1 MRLTTLQQFQSVS
14 DEHLQFTTP
23 HDETLRVDVLEHD
36 VIRVR
41 FYPDKQPRLDRTWLV
56 VDETGNTPLEG
67 RLREDMSPFAC
78 PAYQK
83 TETAEKVII
92 KTDALQLIVNLK
104 DAQLEWQTAAGVPF
118 AADLRYRAYTYDK
131 AGRAIYHYM
140 QRRTDEFYYGL
151 GEVSGELNKQGRRI
165 RLMNVDALGYNAET
179 SDPLYKQIPFYI
191 TYIPHLKIAYGL
203 FYDNLATTVFDL
215 GHEIDAFWGNYRY
228 YMAED
233 GDLDCYMLYGDS
245 IADVVQK
252 YTQLTGRPTLLPR
265 YALGYLGSTMKY
277 TEMPDAQAQL
287 KRFVE
292 LCEQHDIPCD
302 AFHLSSG
309 YTTNATGQRF
319 VFTWNHNRVPH
330 PQQMVNDFHSAGI
343 RLIPNIKPYLL
354 TTHPKYES
362 LKSLGGFIKNPDTGE
377 PALCRFWSGGAYESG
392 EGAYVDFSSAAG
404 FAWWRD
410 QAQMMLLS
418 LGIDGLWN
426 DNNEFELWDDD
437 AVSAG
442 FGQAFRMGVSRP
454 LQTLLMARSSYEA
467 SLAQY
472 PQKRPFILS
481 RAACAGMQRYVQT
494 WSGDNETSWHT
505 LRYNVPMGLSMGLAG
520 MPNVGHDIGGFF
532 GPAPEA
538 ELFVRWVQ
546 NGIFHP
552 RFTIH
557 SWNTD
562 GTVNEPWMHPDVL
575 PIIRETIKFRYRLL
589 PYLYTLMVEAHR
601 TGTPLIRPL
610 VYHFPDDPHCWHESF
625 DFLLGLHLLVASV
638 FEAGARRRRVYLPAG
653 KAWCD
658 FYSGQWYD
666 GGQAIEVAAPLER
679 IPLFVADGGMIPTGK
694 IMRYVGEQADNEREI
709 LVFVREA
716 AQMQLV
722 EDDGETLAYR
732 EGMYT
737 ELELRVSLN
746 NGEFVAAAKYL
757 HHEYPLAYH
766 IITFVI
772 VTDTTYPV
780 KDGVLENGRWRV
792 TVPIE

>member
-1 MRLTTLQQFQSVS
+1 MTLH
-14 DEHLQFTTP
+14 HLQPSHTNALSFTTP
-23 HDETLRVDVLEHD
+23 RDETLRLDVLEQD
-36 VIRVR
+36 IVRLR

-67 RLREDMSPFAC
+67 RSRDDLSPFAC
-78 PAYQK
+78 PSYHK
-83 TETAEKVII
+83 TEIAEQVSIA
-92 KTDALQLIVNLK
+92 TDKLKLIVNLR
-104 DAQLEWQTAAGVPF
+104 DARLEWQTAEGIPF
-118 AADLRYRAYTYDK
+118 AGDLRYRAYTYDK
-131 AGRAIYHYM
+131 TGRAIYHYM
-140 QRRTDEFYYGL
+140 ERRTDELYYGL
-151 GEVSGELNKQGRRI
+151 GEVSGDLDKYGRRI

-179 SDPLYKQIPFYI
+179 TDPLYKHIPFYI
-191 TYIPHLKIAYGL
+191 TYIPSLKIAYGL

-228 YMAED
+228 YMVED
-233 GDLDCYMLYGDS
+233 GDLDYYMLYGAT
-245 IADVVQK
+245 IADVVHK
-252 YTQLTGRPTLLPR
+252 YTRLTGRPALLPR

-319 VFTWNHNRVPH
+319 VFTWNHHRVPE
-330 PQQMVNDFHSAGI
+330 PQQMVDDFHAAGI

-362 LKSLGGFIKNPDTGE
+362 LKALGGFIKNPDTGE

-392 EGAYVDFSSAAG
+392 EGAYVDFSSEAG
-404 FAWWRD
+404 FTWWRD
-410 QAQMMLLS
+410 QAQMMLLA

-426 DNNEFELWDDD
+426 DNNEFELWDDE
-437 AVSAG
+437 AVGAG
-442 FGQAFRMGVSRP
+442 FGQPLRMGVSRP
-454 LQTLLMARSSYEA
+454 LQTLLMARSSYAA

-520 MPNVGHDIGGFF
+520 MPNIGHDIGGFF
-532 GPAPEA
+532 GPAPDA

-562 GTVNEPWMHPDVL
+562 GTVNEPWMHPEVL
-575 PIIRETIKFRYRLL
+575 PIIRDTIKLRYRLL

-601 TGTPLIRPL
+601 TGTSIIRPL
-610 VYHFPDDPHCWHESF
+610 VYHFPDDPRCWRESF
-625 DFLLGLHLLVASV
+625 DFLLGEHLLVASV
-638 FEAGARRRRVYLPAG
+638 FEPGARTRRVYLPAG

-666 GGQAIEVAAPLER
+666 GGQEIEADAPLEK
-679 IPLFVADGGMIPTGK
+679 IPLFVAEGGMIPMGK
-694 IMRYVGEQADNEREI
+694 IMRYVGEQPDNEREI
-709 LVFVREA
+709 LVFVRDS
-716 AQMQLV
+716 AQMTLI
-722 EDDGETLAYR
+722 EDDGETLAYQN
-732 EGMYT
+732 GIYT
-737 ELELRVSLN
+737 ELELRVTLKGGQWVASASVTK
-746 NGEFVAAAKYL
+746 NGF
-757 HHEYPLAYH
+757 PLAYDE
-766 IITFVI
+766 ITFVI
-772 VTDTTYPV
+772 ITDTDYPV
-780 KDGVLENGRWRV
+780 KNGILENGRWRV
-792 TVPIE
+792 TLPIQ